1 MDINTFSTISISGGT
16 VILPDDF
23 FLQID
28 FLHILPSLM
37 KQNVSVLEHMNI
49 MVPRVPLIPAC
60 RFLGPDDISIRLGNR
75 ENVFP
80 VRCTHQH
87 QTVLSK
93 RRE

>member
-1 MDINTFSTISISGGT
+1 MHIHPFSTISICGGT
-16 VILPDDF
+16 VILPNDF

-28 FLHILPSLM
+28 FLHILPGLM
-37 KQNVSVLEHMNI
+37 KEDIPVIEHMNI
-49 MVPRVPLIPAC
+49 MVSCVPLFPPC
-60 RFLGPDDISIRLGNR
+60 RVVGPDNIPIGLGNR